1 MEKKGF
7 HRKLTAILSAD
18 VAGYSRLMQDDES
31 ATVETLESYKQAFFD
46 LIKQHRGRVVD
57 SPGDNL
63 LAEFASVVDAVQCA
77 VAVQKEFHAHNAEL
91 PENRRMLFRIGV
103 NLGDVIEEGDR
114 IYGDGVNIAARLES
128 LAEPGGICISK
139 TAFDHIESKLPF
151 GYEFIGE
158 QTVKNIAKPVGA
170 YKVVLESRITNKKGT
185 KPAAKDSRRRI
196 LAFSLA
202 GVLLILASVALWQF
216 ILRPATAP
224 QATPPTEKVDP
235 KQMAFPLP
243 EKPSIAV
250 LPFVNMSEDKSQ
262 EYFSDGLTED
272 IITALSMTPK
282 LFVIARNSTS
292 VYKGKPVNVQ
302 QVSRELGVRYVL
314 EGSVR
319 RADDQLRITVQLV
332 DATTGNHLWA
342 ERYDRRMK
350 DIFAVQDEIT
360 MKIINALEVKLTKG
374 EQARL
379 TEIGTTNLEAYLKVL
394 QGIEYYNRTNR
405 ADNTTAIELFKE
417 AIALDPD
424 YAMAYARLA
433 WAYVDEAWLGFG
445 KSPEESIR
453 KAIEAAQ
460 KAVSLNDS
468 LPWAHHTLS
477 GIYTYKKEHQQAI
490 SEAQNVV
497 SLNPNWAE
505 GYLGLGNRLLFAGRT
520 EEAIPNLKMAIRLDP
535 FGPSYYFHLLGMA
548 YRELGRYEE
557 AIAACQEAIRRQP
570 NNQFAHL
577 ILAAT
582 YIMVGREA
590 DAHVEAAELLK
601 INPKFSLQRFAKV
614 RPHIDPENTARLV
627 DALRKARLPE

>member
-1 MEKKGF
+1 MAQDQFK
-7 HRKLTAILSAD
+7 RKLTTILSAD
-18 VAGYSRLMQDDES
+18 VAGYSRLMGENEA
-31 ATVETLESYKQAFFD
+31 ATVRTLEQYKQIMSE
-46 LIKQHRGRVVD
+46 LIRQHRGRVVD
-57 SPGDNL
+57 SPGDNI
-63 LAEFASVVDAVQCA
+63 LAEFTSVVDAMQCA
-77 VAVQKEFHAHNAEL
+77 VATQKELQARNEEL
-91 PENRRMLFRIGV
+91 PENRRMRFRIGV
-103 NLGDVIEEGDR
+103 NLGDVIEEGER

-128 LAEPGGICISK
+128 LADPGGICVSK
-139 TAFDHIESKLPF
+139 AAFDQIETKLPF
-151 GYEFIGE
+151 GYEFLGE
-158 QTVKNIAKPVGA
+158 QTVKNIAKPVGT
-170 YKVVLESRITNKKGT
+170 YKVVLESRITDKKAAR
-185 KPAAKDSRRRI
+185 PAAKGSRTRI

-202 GVLLILASVALWQF
+202 GVLLILAGVALWQF
-216 ILRPATAP
+216 ILRPAPAP
-224 QATPPTEKVDP
+224 QATAPTEKVDP

-243 EKPSIAV
+243 DKPSIAV

-272 IITALSMTPK
+272 IITALSKTPK

-292 VYKGKPVNVQ
+292 VYKGRPVNVQ

-319 RADDQLRITVQLV
+319 RTDDQLRITAQLI

-360 MKIINALEVKLTKG
+360 MKIINAMEVKLTKG

-394 QGIEYYNRTNR
+394 QGIEYYLRSNR
-405 ADNTTAIELFKE
+405 ADNNTAIELFKE

-424 YAMAYARLA
+424 YAMPYARLSG
-433 WAYVDEAWLGFG
+433 AYIDEAWLGFG

-453 KAIEAAQ
+453 KALEAAQ

-468 LPWAHHTLS
+468 LPWAHYLLAALHTH
-477 GIYTYKKEHQQAI
+477 KREHQQAI

-505 GYLGLGNRLLFAGRT
+505 GYFGLGNRLLFAGRT
-520 EEAIPNLKMAIRLDP
+520 EEAIPNLQTAIRLDP

-590 DAHVEAAELLK
+590 DARVEAAELLR

-627 DALRKARLPE
+627 DALRKAGLPE